1 MVGLLGYSFLE
12 GSANARLA
20 NWATNLA
27 ALVVFVP
34 QGAVLWEVGLAV
46 GAANV
51 VGSYAGARTAVAR
64 GAGFVRVFFV
74 VVVAAFAVR
83 IGGDVL
89 GFW

>member
-34 QGAVLWEVGLAV
+34 QGAVHWRLGLVVGV
-46 GAANV
+46 ANV
-51 VGSYAGARTAVAR
+51 IGAYVGARTAVSR
-64 GAGFVRVFFV
+64 GAGFVRVLFIV
-74 VVVAAFAVR
+74 VLAGFTVR

-89 GFW
+89 GLW